1 MDEILLTTIMFSK
14 VVGAAKCRVTN
25 TTWWSKLKPRSKS
38 LALHVDQST
47 WNPIIHPNSRNYHPL
62 AMSAPSRHTYPFAA
76 SPDIIRS
83 HQKDAYFSGVLLE
96 QLSSLLRKVKGARY
110 AHTYTSETRVFS
122 ELLYLG
128 LTTLIGNRTL
138 GEEYCDIIQVEGENG
153 RLPALGRR
161 AGYILSCILGPYL
174 LGRILPAF
182 RSRIRAKLEAN
193 LRRYARLRTKAQ
205 HQAKERGS
213 TKAIS
218 TPLGARVQN
227 YILQNLDTLTSPS
240 PVYALSLATFYF
252 AGSYY
257 HLSKRIWNLRYIFTR
272 HVQESDQR
280 VGYEVLGVL
289 LVLQMAVQA
298 YLHVQNTVTRDAV
311 STAALGAGTG
321 ATALVGGGVE
331 VSLDPNAYSA
341 NNALLFDAAA
351 NPAAP
356 PSELQKWTHT
366 PAADK
371 PRYELVD
378 EDTMAWIGG
387 GNRKCTL
394 CLEEMKDPSVTTCG
408 HVFCWVCI
416 CDWAREKPECPLC
429 RQSCLVQHVLPLRG

>member
-1 MDEILLTTIMFSK
+1 
-14 VVGAAKCRVTN
+14 
-25 TTWWSKLKPRSKS
+25 
-38 LALHVDQST
+38 
-47 WNPIIHPNSRNYHPL
+47 
-62 AMSAPSRHTYPFAA
+62 MSSSPPYTYPFAT

-83 HQKDAYFSGVLLE
+83 HQKDAYFSGHLLE
-96 QLSSLLRKVKGARY
+96 QLSTLLRKVYGARF
-110 AHTYTSETRVFS
+110 AHTYTSETRVFG

-161 AGYILSCILGPYL
+161 AGYILSSILGPYL
-174 LGRILPAF
+174 LGRVLPVF
-182 RSRIRAKLEAN
+182 RRRIRAKLEAN
-193 LRRYARLRTKAQ
+193 LRRYAKHRAPA
-205 HQAKERGS
+205 HQSGNGGS
-213 TKAIS
+213 KPPS
-218 TPLGARVQN
+218 LPLGVRIQK

-240 PVYALSLATFYF
+240 PLYALSLATFYF

-257 HLSKRIWNLRYIFTR
+257 HLSKRIWSLRYIFTR
-272 HVQESDQR
+272 HVPESDQR

-289 LVLQMAVQA
+289 LVLQMAVQG
-298 YLHVQNTVTRDAV
+298 YLHIQNTVTRDTV
-311 STAALGAGTG
+311 TTATLGSGTG
-321 ATALVGGGVE
+321 ATAMVGGGVE

-341 NNALLFDAAA
+341 NNALLFEAAT
-351 NPAAP
+351 PSSSH
-356 PSELQKWTHT
+356 SELQKWTHT

-371 PRYELVD
+371 PRYELSD
-378 EDTMAWIGG
+378 EGTMAWIGG

-416 CDWAREKPECPLC
+416 SDWAREKPECPLC
-429 RQSCLVQHVLPLRG
+429 RQSCLAQHVLPLRG